1 MFRTITSL
9 SVKVDEWESLWV
21 LANETPVTVCKE
33 MLIQML
39 KEVSLV
45 EDQIKAQQEAEKE
58 KKESEDEKIDE
69 VKEVQNGSEAP

>member
-21 LANETPVTVCKE
+21 LANETPVPICKE